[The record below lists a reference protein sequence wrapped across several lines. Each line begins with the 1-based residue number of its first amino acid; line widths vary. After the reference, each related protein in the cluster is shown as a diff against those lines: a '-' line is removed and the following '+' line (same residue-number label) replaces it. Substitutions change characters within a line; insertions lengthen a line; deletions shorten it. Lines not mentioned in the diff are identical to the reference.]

1 MPSLIE
7 MMEAAQGG
15 AAMNNLA
22 SQFGLS
28 PDKTREAVTALL
40 PAFSMGLQKQA
51 ESTTAFGNLLQS
63 MVTGPH
69 AAAFTDPRTA
79 MAPETVA
86 AGQDALGQLF
96 GSQAV
101 SQQVAQHAA
110 NVSGLSSS
118 LLQQMMP
125 VIASMLLGGL
135 LKGTNGS
142 NGLGGILGQ
151 MMGGAGGAGA
161 GGLGGGLGGLGGI
174 LGQMMGGGAP
184 GQQPAQPGAAGGF
197 GDILSQMFG
206 QGTQAGQAPGQGQM
220 PAGLPQMPGGLG
232 DLLGQMFG
240 QGAQPGAAAPAPAP
254 QAEPAPQAPASEPAA
269 SGLDMLKSMFETGT
283 QIQDAHLKGLQD
295 IFAKMPGGTSR

>member
-51 ESTTAFGNLLQS
+51 ESTAAFGNLLQS
-63 MVTGPH
+63 MVAGPH
-69 AAAFTDPRTA
+69 VAAFTDPRTA

-86 AGQDALGQLF
+86 AGQDALSQLF

-135 LKGTNGS
+135 LKGTTGN

-151 MMGGAGGAGA
+151 MMGGAGG
-161 GGLGGGLGGLGGI
+161 LGGLF
-174 LGQMMGGGAP
+174 GQMMGGAP
-184 GQQPAQPGAAGGF
+184 AGQPAQPGAAGGF

-206 QGTQAGQAPGQGQM
+206 QGAQPGSTGQAQM
-220 PAGLPQMPGGLG
+220 PSGLPQMPGNLG

-240 QGAQPGAAAPAPAP
+240 QGAQPGAAAPSPAP
-254 QAEPAPQAPASEPAA
+254 EPEPAPQATPGDPVT

-283 QIQDAHLKGLQD
+283 QIQDANLKGLQD
-295 IFAKMPGGTSR
+295 IFAKMPGGTPR